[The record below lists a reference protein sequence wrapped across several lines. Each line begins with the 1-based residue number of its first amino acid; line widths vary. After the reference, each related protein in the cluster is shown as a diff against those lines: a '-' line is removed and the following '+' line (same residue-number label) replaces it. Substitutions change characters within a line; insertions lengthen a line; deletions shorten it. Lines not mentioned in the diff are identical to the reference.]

1 MNNTGQHTFAEIMS
15 QPTVWAEVLAAFHD
29 DGQKRVQTAWSTLK
43 PQALLFVG
51 CGSPH
56 YLAQT
61 AAAIFQDLTGIP
73 AVARPASELL
83 LFPSQTV
90 AYPEHTLLITIS
102 RSGETTET
110 IEAVRRF
117 RQVGGLAVWG
127 ITCYPDSTL
136 PKSCDLTLLAEAA
149 QETSLAQTRSFS
161 SMLLLVQAMAAT
173 VSGQSTAVLQS
184 LPALAQETLEN
195 SSDLM
200 QQLGEQMALQRFF
213 FLGSGMQYGV
223 ANELMLKMKEMSLC
237 YSEGY
242 HFMEFRHGP
251 MSMANEKALVVGLLS
266 QIAYSHEALVLKE
279 MAALG
284 ALTLGVNAP
293 SNAEF
298 RKIITFRE
306 SLPAW
311 AMPVLYLPPLQLLA
325 YHRAI
330 AKGLDPDNP
339 QNLTAVISLDPQAFS
354 TQ

>member
-1 MNNTGQHTFAEIMS
+1 
-15 QPTVWAEVLAAFHD
+15 
-29 DGQKRVQTAWSTLK
+29 
-43 PQALLFVG
+43 
-51 CGSPH
+51 
-56 YLAQT
+56 
-61 AAAIFQDLTGIP
+61 
-73 AVARPASELL
+73 
-83 LFPSQTV
+83 
-90 AYPEHTLLITIS
+90 
-102 RSGETTET
+102 
-110 IEAVRRF
+110 
-117 RQVGGLAVWG
+117 
-127 ITCYPDSTL
+127 
-136 PKSCDLTLLAEAA
+136 
-149 QETSLAQTRSFS
+149 
-161 SMLLLVQAMAAT
+161 MLLLVQAMAAT